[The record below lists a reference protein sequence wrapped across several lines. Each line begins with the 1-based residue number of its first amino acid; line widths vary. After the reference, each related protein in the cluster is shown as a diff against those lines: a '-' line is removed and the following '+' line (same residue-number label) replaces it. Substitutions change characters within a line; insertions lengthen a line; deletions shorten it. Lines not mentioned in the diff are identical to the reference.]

1 MSPSLQSDG
10 SILVGYV
17 ADGRG
22 YDALELAC
30 FLARGTASDLI
41 IVMVLPESRFS
52 REVGVAS
59 AADQVGIS
67 RTSQA
72 QLKKWRDEALARVPK
87 GINAQVEFR
96 YGANDARGL
105 LDAAEDH
112 DASTIVVGAA
122 AGRFLRSFSVGTTA
136 NTLLHSSPI
145 PVALAPRDFRAPAGP
160 VERITGIYGTRPGS
174 EAVIGRT
181 VQRSID
187 RGVPLRLIS
196 LVQVDLIRPSEIRD
210 VADEA
215 REFGG
220 RHLEAAAVGM
230 LESGRAVIEIAEGRD
245 FEDALAQVDWIDNEF
260 AILGSSRLGRGRS
273 VFLGSRAHR
282 ILRTLKVPVVIIPS
296 DFKGPDFEE
305 TPTRIIPV
313 VG

>member
-1 MSPSLQSDG
+1 MSPSLRADG
-10 SILVGYV
+10 SIVVGYV

-30 FLARGTASDLI
+30 FFARGTASKII
-41 IVMVLPESRFS
+41 IVMVLPESRFA
-52 REVGVAS
+52 REPGVTGASGQVGAS
-59 AADQVGIS
+59 ALN
-67 RTSQA
+67 QA
-72 QLKKWRDEALARVPK
+72 QLKRWRDDALARVPK
-87 GINAQVEFR
+87 ELTAEVEFR

-136 NTLLHSSPI
+136 NTLLHSSPV
-145 PVALAPRDFRAPAGP
+145 PVALAPRDFRAPVGP

-181 VQRSID
+181 VQRAIERD
-187 RGVPLRLIS
+187 IPLRLIS
-196 LVQVDLIRPSEIRD
+196 LVQVDLIRPSEIRE
-210 VADEA
+210 VSDEA
-215 REFGG
+215 RDFGG

-245 FEDALAQVDWIDNEF
+245 FEDALAQVDWLDNEF
-260 AILGSSRLGRGRS
+260 AILGSSRLGGGRS

-296 DFKGPDFEE
+296 DFKGPEYEE
-305 TPTRIIPV
+305 APTRIIPV